1 MAEYTAR
8 FSELHYPL
16 AMDYSDSFARGVHT
30 SSYVSLMNYHR
41 AVVVINVG
49 DIAAGGALDA
59 RLLQATTTAGAGV
72 KAITGKAI
80 TQLTQAGGDGDDI
93 ICIELQ
99 TEELDVTNAFD
110 CIALELTVVN
120 DAAVE
125 FSYIVYGIEPRFPPT
140 GTTNW
145 AEVVV

>member
-1 MAEYTAR
+1 MAEYTSR

-16 AMDYSDSFARGVHT
+16 ASDYADSFAIGTHT
-30 SSYVSLMNYHR
+30 SAYVSLMNYHR
-41 AVVVINVG
+41 TVIVINVG

-59 RLLQATTTAGAGV
+59 RLLQATTTAGAGA

-93 ICIELQ
+93 VCIELQ

-110 CIALELTVVN
+110 CIALELTVTSG
-120 DAAVE
+120 AVE
-125 FSYIVYGIEPRFPPT
+125 LSYIIYGIEPRFPPT